1 VKKILIDYVTL
12 SDIIVKHRT
21 KNSENNIKLVI
32 YVYHRM
38 NSYYENLAKIV
49 ISIIK

>member
-32 YVYHRM
+32 YVYHHM
-38 NSYYENLAKIV
+38 NNHYENLAKI
-49 ISIIK
+49 IITIIR